1 MSPTAR
7 SIKKLAG
14 SVSKVEMEAP
24 MALTYKVLFSST
36 RESKVPESR
45 HTNLIEP
52 HWKGQ
57 EINAARQFNA

>member
-1 MSPTAR
+1 MPSDDREFA
-7 SIKKLAG
+7 
-14 SVSKVEMEAP
+14 
-24 MALTYKVLFSST
+24 FSS
-36 RESKVPESR
+36 RVPPKALKIKAPYKAWHYQESR

>member
-1 MSPTAR
+1 MNKMVER
-7 SIKKLAG
+7 EVFAG
-14 SVSKVEMEAP
+14 VRTGA
-24 MALTYKVLFSST
+24 

>member
-1 MSPTAR
+1 MF
-7 SIKKLAG
+7 L
-14 SVSKVEMEAP
+14 EATVICP
-24 MALTYKVLFSST
+24 ALTASTFLSVVVLNLGLSGYRA